1 MDRRS
6 RIWPALFLAVAALLA
21 PVAADAQQRTRLVIY
36 TASEVDQLS
45 ALKAAIEADHPD
57 VEVVWVRDSTGVIT
71 ARLIA
76 ERDTPRADMIFGIV
90 TSSLLLL
97 ERMNVLEPYT
107 PKGVDQLKAQFR
119 DPNDPYSWTGLDA
132 FVVAVC
138 FNTNEARRLSI
149 ARPERWQDLAGEA
162 FRNRIVMPHPA
173 SSGTG
178 YLLVSSWIQV
188 MGEEAAWQFMEK
200 LHRNVA
206 LYTHSGSAPCVQA
219 ARGERLVG
227 LSFDMRGAREKAL
240 GAPVDVIIPAE
251 GVGWEMGGMA
261 IVRGRPAAQTDAAR
275 RISDWAIGPKANEL
289 FARFYGIVARQGF
302 GAPPHY
308 PREAESRMTPNN
320 SEWMAQNRDRILME
334 WARRFDNPLTNRN

>member
-6 RIWPALFLAVAALLA
+6 RILPALFLALAALLA
-21 PVAADAQQRTRLVIY
+21 PVTAEAQQRTRLVIY

-45 ALKAAIEADHPD
+45 VLKAAIEADHPD
-57 VEVVWVRDSTGVIT
+57 VEVTWVRDSTGVIT

-76 ERDTPRADMIFGIV
+76 ERERPRADMIFGIV
-90 TSSLLLL
+90 TSSLLTL
-97 ERMNVLEPYT
+97 ERMNVLEAYT
-107 PKGVDQLKAQFR
+107 PKGVDQLKPQFR
-119 DPNDPYSWTGLDA
+119 DPNEPYSWTGLDA

-138 FNTNEARRLSI
+138 FNTNEARRLSV
-149 ARPERWQDLAGEA
+149 ARPARWQDLAGEQ
-162 FRNRIVMPHPA
+162 FRDRIVMPHPA

-240 GAPVDVIIPAE
+240 GAPVEVIIPEE

-261 IVRGRPAAQTDAAR
+261 IVRGRPDAQADAAR

-302 GAPPHY
+302 GSPPHY

-320 SEWMAQNRDRILME
+320 SEWMAQNRDRILAE
-334 WARRFDNPLTNRN
+334 WTRRFDNPLTSRN